1 MIQSTYLFLSVRRI
15 MKRILP
21 LLCAA
26 ALLSGCSTAQEPV
39 IQSFFAMD
47 TTMSITAY
55 DDDPTEALVA
65 AQQEVNRLDA
75 LWSRTRADSDVAK
88 INAAAGNGMVEVDPD
103 TARLMEKANGAALE
117 SGMAFDPVLAP
128 VMDAWGFGATESE
141 TTAVHR
147 VPDQVELDALLP
159 LTCDLPVVEGDTVT
173 LPVAGQSVD
182 LGAIAKGAAA
192 DYVVEALTQHGVESA
207 IIALGG
213 NITALGS
220 KPDGSSFRVYVRDP
234 QGEGEDYLCLMSLPA
249 GWTCSTS
256 GGYERYF
263 EADGQIY
270 HHIIDPAD
278 GYPARSGLLSV
289 TVVAEDPAL
298 ADAWSTALYV
308 LGAEEALTRWESG
321 EGTVADMDLIL
332 VTEEKHVY
340 VTEGLEEGLETLGEE
355 AGYTYEIVRR

>member
-1 MIQSTYLFLSVRRI
+1 
-15 MKRILP
+15 MKRIVP

-26 ALLSGCSTAQEPV
+26 ALLTGCASTQEPV

-55 DDDPTEALVA
+55 DRDPTEALVA

-75 LWSRTRADSDVAK
+75 LWSRTRPDSDVARL
-88 INAAAGNGMVEVDPD
+88 NATAGGSAVEVDPD
-103 TARLMEKANGAALE
+103 TAELLEKANAAAGE

-147 VPDQVELDALLP
+147 VPEQAELDALLP
-159 LTCDLPVVEGDTVT
+159 LTRDLPVVEGDTAALT
-173 LPVAGQSVD
+173 MAGQAVD

-192 DYVVEALTQHGVESA
+192 DYVVEALTEHGVESA

-213 NITALGS
+213 NITALGT
-220 KPDGSSFRVYVRDP
+220 KPDGSPFRVYVRDP

-263 EADGQIY
+263 EVDGQIY
-270 HHIIDPAD
+270 HHIIDPAT
-278 GYPARSGLLSV
+278 GYPAQSGLLSV
-289 TVVAEDPAL
+289 TVVAQDPAL
-298 ADAWSTALYV
+298 ADAWSTAIYV
-308 LGAEEALTRWESG
+308 LGAEEALARWESG
-321 EGTVADMDLIL
+321 EGTVAEMDLIL
-332 VTEEKHVY
+332 VTEEGHVY
-340 VTEGLEEGLETLGEE
+340 ITEGLEEGLETLGEG

>member
-1 MIQSTYLFLSVRRI
+1 
-15 MKRILP
+15 MKRIFP
-21 LLCAA
+21 LLLTV
-26 ALLSGCSTAQEPV
+26 ALLSGCTSTPEPV
-39 IQSFFAMD
+39 LQSFFAMD
-47 TTMSITAY
+47 TTMSVTAY
-55 DDDPTEALVA
+55 DQDPTEALVA
-65 AQQEVNRLDA
+65 AQQAVNRLDA

-88 INAAAGNGMVEVDPD
+88 LNAAAGAGPVAVDPD
-103 TARLMEKANGAALE
+103 TAALLEKANAAALE

-147 VPDQVELDALLP
+147 VPEQAELDALLP
-159 LTCDLPVVEGDTVT
+159 LTRDLPVVEGDTAA
-173 LPVAGQSVD
+173 LSLAGQAVD

-192 DYVVEALTQHGVESA
+192 DYVVAALTEHGVDSA

-213 NITALGS
+213 NITALGT
-220 KPDGSSFRVYVRDP
+220 KPDGSPFRVYVRDP

-249 GWTCSTS
+249 GRTCSTS

-308 LGAEEALTRWESG
+308 LGAEEAIARWKSG
-321 EGTVADMDLIL
+321 EGALAGMDLIL
-332 VTEEKHVY
+332 VTEEGHVY
-340 VTEGLEEGLETLGEE
+340 ITQGLEKGLETLGEG
-355 AGYTYEIVRR
+355 AGYTYEILRR

>member
-1 MIQSTYLFLSVRRI
+1 
-15 MKRILP
+15 MKRIFP
-21 LLCAA
+21 LLCTAI
-26 ALLSGCSTAQEPV
+26 LLSGCAAAPEPV

-55 DDDPTEALVA
+55 EQDPTDALVA

-75 LWSRTRADSDVAK
+75 LWSRTRPNSDVAK
-88 INAAAGNGMVEVDPD
+88 LNTAAGSGPVEVDPD
-103 TARLMEKANGAALE
+103 TAALLEKANEAALE

-141 TTAVHR
+141 ATAVHR
-147 VPDQVELDALLP
+147 VPGQAELDALLP
-159 LTCDLPVVEGDTVT
+159 LTRELPVVEEEAAA
-173 LPVAGQSVD
+173 LPLDGQAVD

-192 DYVVEALTQHGVESA
+192 DYVVEALTGHGVDSA

-213 NITALGS
+213 NITALGG
-220 KPDGSSFRVYVRDP
+220 KPDGSPFRVYVRDP

-263 EADGQIY
+263 EADGTVY
-270 HHIIDPAD
+270 HHIIDPAT

-308 LGAEEALTRWESG
+308 LGADEAIARWKSG

-332 VTEEKHVY
+332 VTEERHVY
-340 VTEGLEEGLETLGEE
+340 VTQGLEEGLETLGEE
-355 AGYTYEIVRR
+355 AGYTYEILRR